1 MSGNNQ
7 GHTLDITSP
16 RGNAYTHPSG
26 PGFANPYNRYSTA
39 PEATSYGHAHS
50 EQSSTEHGFHA
61 AHLSGADFGS
71 PSSSHGVTSTARS
84 ISGSIG
90 HNTGAHYMGGHG
102 VGLSDPYQLYSPHL
116 RQSSSHMHPAL
127 SRSVDQHQ
135 SSQLAQPTH
144 VQPQSAV
151 AAAHLAHSIHEV
163 SGLAAAY
170 HAYHQYHQQ
179 QQAGRHG
186 LGVPVPTSPV
196 PTPGAHAH
204 YHNLLNAQSRAY
216 YPPPSGLDDQFS
228 THRDL
233 GLYTTHSER
242 RDPKSAYL
250 AETYRESQATSGRFL
265 F

>member
-7 GHTLDITSP
+7 GHALDITSP
-16 RGNAYTHPSG
+16 RSNPYAQSSASG
-26 PGFANPYNRYSTA
+26 FTNPYNRYPTT
-39 PEATSYGHAHS
+39 PEIANYGHTQAHS
-50 EQSSTEHGFHA
+50 HQSSMEHGFHA
-61 AHLSGADFGS
+61 AHLSGSDFS
-71 PSSSHGVTSTARS
+71 SSSSHGVPSTAR
-84 ISGSIG
+84 GSSSTAS
-90 HNTGAHYMGGHG
+90 HNAGGHYMGGHG
-102 VGLSDPYQLYSPHL
+102 AALSDPYQLYSPHL

-127 SRSVDQHQ
+127 SRSIDQQ
-135 SSQLAQPTH
+135 QLASPTH
-144 VQPQSAV
+144 VQPQSAA

-216 YPPPSGLDDQFS
+216 YPPPSGLDEQFS
-228 THRDL
+228 AHREL
-233 GLYTTHSER
+233 GLYTAHTER